1 MAVNHVN
8 PGDPISARKWNEI
21 VDKLNRADLTQ
32 AALMVDTRVTVGN
45 YSSSTVTAGQIV
57 AVSGMRGAGDG
68 AQQCF
73 RNFLE
78 NGFQLLATPTGDSPF
93 LATMEEAVRPA
104 GGGNL
109 IFCGKATLAFH
120 LAAGFVLSKSSTGWP
135 TKVKAI
141 VHDNKV
147 VFEFAEDGEWSV
159 VGVSNP
165 VSISD
170 GDYVRKFFAYL
181 SPEGGRPWVS
191 YYRSDGTL
199 ENTKVTSIK
208 FGTGSTDVF
217 QGARDQNNPSVV
229 TITGAKYYLSGATSP
244 VTNVTVDSNGDIVL
258 ERNPITLSKYF

>member
-1 MAVNHVN
+1 MTIQHVKA
-8 PGDPISARKWNEI
+8 GDPISAGGWNEM

-147 VFEFAEDGEWSV
+147 VFESAEDGEWSV

-191 YYRSDGTL
+191 YYKSDGNS
-199 ENTKVTSIK
+199 EYTKITRIQ
-208 FGTGSTDVF
+208 FGNASTDMF
-217 QGARDQNNPSVV
+217 KGARDQNNPSVV
-229 TITGAKYYLSGATSP
+229 TITGAKYNLTGATQP
-244 VTNVTVDSNGDIVL
+244 VTNVTVDANGDIVL
-258 ERNPITLSKYF
+258 ERGTIAVNRYF